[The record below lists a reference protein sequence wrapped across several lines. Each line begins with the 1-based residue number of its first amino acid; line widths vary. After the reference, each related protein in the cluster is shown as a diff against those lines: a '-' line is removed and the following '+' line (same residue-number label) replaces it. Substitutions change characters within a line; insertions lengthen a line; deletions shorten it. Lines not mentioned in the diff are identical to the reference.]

1 MSPGDLNTRDKRGTA
16 RDKRGTAEDCG
27 ETAGEGGGGRGCR

>member
-1 MSPGDLNTRDKRGTA
+1 VSPGDLNTRDKRGTA